1 MLTKEDFM
9 SKLKEARELA
19 IIQRGLLED
28 IFGDYTF
35 EHVLFEAQNS
45 GNLEEAI
52 QCYVKYDEEPV
63 SGNIEEFWEVY
74 SREVTALEEG

>member
-1 MLTKEDFM
+1 MLSKEDFM

-35 EHVLFEAQNS
+35 EHIPFEAQNV
-45 GNLEEAI
+45 GNLEEAL
-52 QCYVKYDEEPV
+52 QCYVSYGEFPE
-63 SGNIEEFWEVY
+63 SGNLEDFWEAY
-74 SREVTALEEG
+74 SRAVSSLEEG

>member
-1 MLTKEDFM
+1 M
-9 SKLKEARELA
+9 SKLKEAR
-19 IIQRGLLED
+19 RLE
-28 IFGDYTF
+28 IAKRV
-35 EHVLFEAQNS
+35 VLGSILGRYDLEQVPFEAQNS

-52 QCYVKYDEEPV
+52 QCYVKYGEEPV

>member
-1 MLTKEDFM
+1 MNSQL
-9 SKLKEARELA
+9 SKGVYLKISSVTTPLS
-19 IIQRGLLED
+19 
-28 IFGDYTF
+28 TS
-35 EHVLFEAQNS
+35 LFEAQNS

-52 QCYVKYDEEPV
+52 QCYVKYGEEPV

>member
-1 MLTKEDFM
+1 MLSKEDFM

-35 EHVLFEAQNS
+35 EHIPFEAQKCGKPRRGS
-45 GNLEEAI
+45 SMLCEL
-52 QCYVKYDEEPV
+52 
-63 SGNIEEFWEVY
+63 W
-74 SREVTALEEG
+74 